1 MAGGGKL
8 AMLLDGMR
16 RVLNDNDIM
25 AYMAMM
31 AVRLTHL
38 HRVLKSG
45 GSLYLHCDPTAS
57 HYLKVLFDQVFTGAS
72 FRNEIIWRRT
82 GSHNSGRRYAPI
94 HDVILFYT
102 KSGTYQWNSLKR
114 PYMQGHV
121 DNAFVIEDGRYKTN
135 YSGNVLTGS
144 GKRNG
149 ESGKPWRGF
158 DPTAKGRHWAI
169 PGIIVEELDDD
180 ISDLSQHEKLDYLY
194 EHGQITIKAGDEW
207 PAYQRFISDSDGQR
221 LPDIWAYQ
229 PYTEGTVFRSA
240 EGIDADVRWMGT
252 KDRERLNYAT
262 QKPLGL
268 LARIIRN
275 STEEGDLILDPFCG
289 CGTTVHAA
297 EVLGRRWIGIDI
309 THVAIQVIERRLLEA
324 FSPGRFK
331 VEGRPRDTDDARALS
346 ARDKYQFQWWATS
359 MIGAHPFGGH
369 KRGPDRGIDGLIY
382 FKKGRRKSGFAIVQ
396 VKGGETVARE
406 MIASLRGTMEREGA
420 DIGIFICHA
429 KPTTGMIR
437 EALDA
442 GSMTIEGNSYRRLQ
456 ILTIDD
462 IFDKRRPQ
470 LPP

>member
-1 MAGGGKL
+1 MS
-8 AMLLDGMR
+8 M
-16 RVLNDNDIM
+16 
-25 AYMAMM
+25 
-31 AVRLTHL
+31 VRSRSRPATNGLHTSDLYPIQTANAFLILGVSAL
-38 HRVLKSG
+38 HRRHSV
-45 GSLYLHCDPTAS
+45 PI
-57 HYLKVLFDQVFTGAS
+57 
-72 FRNEIIWRRT
+72 R
-82 GSHNSGRRYAPI
+82 GR
-94 HDVILFYT
+94 
-102 KSGTYQWNSLKR
+102 
-114 PYMQGHV
+114 
-121 DNAFVIEDGRYKTN
+121 
-135 YSGNVLTGS
+135 
-144 GKRNG
+144 
-149 ESGKPWRGF
+149 
-158 DPTAKGRHWAI
+158 
-169 PGIIVEELDDD
+169 
-180 ISDLSQHEKLDYLY
+180 
-194 EHGQITIKAGDEW
+194 
-207 PAYQRFISDSDGQR
+207 
-221 LPDIWAYQ
+221 
-229 PYTEGTVFRSA
+229 
-240 EGIDADVRWMGT
+240 IDADVRWMGT

-268 LARIIRN
+268 LRAHHSKFDRRGR
-275 STEEGDLILDPFCG
+275 SYSRPILPR

-442 GSMTIEGNSYRRLQ
+442 AR
-456 ILTIDD
+456 
-462 IFDKRRPQ
+462 
-470 LPP
+470 